1 MKDMTEAEKNIIQVD
16 DEADSAMVGKFDEV
30 RSLVGDAVPLVVRT
44 ISGVIVACAMG
55 LFIAWRLAI
64 VMIVLQLLIILSI
77 YTQITILKR
86 MFEKAIIAQ
95 QDSSKLAAEAV
106 SNHRTITAFSSQDQ
120 ILKMLQKAHEGPRKE
135 IVRQSWLAGL
145 GLGSAQLL
153 TACIMA
159 FDFWYGGELI
169 CQGYITTKA
178 FIETL
183 LILVSTGTFIA
194 QAASMTSDSAKSVE
208 VVGYLFTI
216 LDRCKR
222 IEPDESN
229 GYLAEE
235 VPTLFSKGKHTIR
248 SIGYLV
254 DGYNPWCGDR
264 DVQLAG
270 DQKQRIAIARA
281 ILRNPTMLLLDE
293 ATSALDSVSEKVVQE
308 ALDQVVERR
317 PSVTHRLS
325 TIQDCDLIAVLD
337 KGSYLCQPRG
347 LQGAYYALINLKL
360 FV

>member
-1 MKDMTEAEKNIIQVD
+1 
-16 DEADSAMVGKFDEV
+16 
-30 RSLVGDAVPLVVRT
+30 
-44 ISGVIVACAMG
+44 MG

-64 VMIVLQLLIILSI
+64 VMIVLQPLIILSI

-153 TACIMA
+153 TSCIMA

-169 CQGYITTKA
+169 RQGYITTKA

-183 LILVSTGTFIA
+183 LILTAAKGLNLMNLMVTLLRKFQHYFLRENIPYGASGKTDASEIIEAAKAANTHDFIA
-194 QAASMTSDSAKSVE
+194 D
-208 VVGYLFTI
+208 
-216 LDRCKR
+216 
-222 IEPDESN
+222 
-229 GYLAEE
+229 
-235 VPTLFSKGKHTIR
+235 
-248 SIGYLV
+248 LV

-281 ILRNPTMLLLDE
+281 ILRKPTMLLLDE
-293 ATSALDSVSEKVVQE
+293 ATSALDSESEKVVQE
-308 ALDQVVERR
+308 ALDQVMERR
-317 PSVTHRLS
+317 TSVTHRLS

-337 KGSYLCQPRG
+337 KG
-347 LQGAYYALINLKL
+347 K
-360 FV
+360 VVEK